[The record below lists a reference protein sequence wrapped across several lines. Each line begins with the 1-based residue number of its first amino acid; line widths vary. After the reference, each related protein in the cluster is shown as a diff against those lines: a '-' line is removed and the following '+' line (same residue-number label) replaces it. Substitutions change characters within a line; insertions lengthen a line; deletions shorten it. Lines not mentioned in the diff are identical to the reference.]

1 MRAGGAP
8 LRRAC
13 RPGPRGGGNP
23 PSEPPPRPSQP
34 AEKTWTIGAADFG
47 DDEPDLT
54 GAASSRSAPYAW
66 ERLTGGKVRVSI
78 GGQELPF
85 TSTGAK
91 PVFAS
96 DVSGAEWT
104 VAAEVRAGAVVL
116 VLTAQDRLVV
126 GDTVESVNIT
136 NPGSGYAADPTVTFS
151 APPSG
156 GTTAT
161 GTAVRQSGVDSVD
174 ITTAGSGYTAVQP

>member
-1 MRAGGAP
+1 M
-8 LRRAC
+8 
-13 RPGPRGGGNP
+13 
-23 PSEPPPRPSQP
+23 
-34 AEKTWTIGAADFG
+34 
-47 DDEPDLT
+47 
-54 GAASSRSAPYAW
+54 
-66 ERLTGGKVRVSI
+66 RVSI

-85 TSTGAK
+85 TSTSAK

-96 DVSGAEWT
+96 DISGAEWT

-116 VLTAQDRLVV
+116 VLTAQDQLVV

-174 ITTAGSGYTAVQP
+174 ITTAGSGYTGSNRDGRRRPAAAATSAVGTAGYRDVFGAAVPAGAAPPQPGELLYR